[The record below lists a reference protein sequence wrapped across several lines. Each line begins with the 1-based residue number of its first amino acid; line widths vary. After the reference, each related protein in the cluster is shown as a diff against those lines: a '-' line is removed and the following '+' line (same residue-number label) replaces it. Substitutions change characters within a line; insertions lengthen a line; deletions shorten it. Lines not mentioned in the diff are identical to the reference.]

1 MDKESNNL
9 LNDKS
14 TDINIILK
22 NMLNFLKIKY
32 NKIDELIGKEIDR
45 DDLLTKNIIEYYQ
58 TFQHDLKLGGF
69 STGKLTSLHKNNL
82 TKQKFPA
89 INMLRQ
95 VLKCKKMWLKPRV
108 ESKGY
113 NKKTGKKFVKRSFII
128 SLFEEDHLKEE
139 QEQKELKIISKDNL
153 TK

>member
-1 MDKESNNL
+1 MSENQNL
-9 LNDKS
+9 NENS

-32 NKIDELIGKEIDR
+32 DNIEDLIGKEIDR

-82 TKQKFPA
+82 VKQKFPA

-95 VLKCKKMWLKPRV
+95 VLKCKKLWLKPKV

-128 SLFEEDHLKEE
+128 SLFEEKEKEE
-139 QEQKELKIISKDNL
+139 KENEQNKNE
-153 TK
+153 

>member
-1 MDKESNNL
+1 MSENQNQNQNL
-9 LNDKS
+9 NENS

-32 NKIDELIGKEIDR
+32 NNIEDLVGKEIDR

-82 TKQKFPA
+82 VKQKFPA

-95 VLKCKKMWLKPRV
+95 VLKCKKLWLKPKV

-128 SLFEEDHLKEE
+128 SLFEEKEQNE
-139 QEQKELKIISKDNL
+139 KDEDKQN
-153 TK
+153 KK

>member
-1 MDKESNNL
+1 MSENQNL
-9 LNDKS
+9 NENS

-32 NKIDELIGKEIDR
+32 DNIEDLIGKEIDR

-82 TKQKFPA
+82 VKQRFPA

-95 VLKCKKMWLKPRV
+95 VLKCKKLWLKPKV

-128 SLFEEDHLKEE
+128 SLFEEKEKEE
-139 QEQKELKIISKDNL
+139 NNEQNKN
-153 TK
+153 

>member
-1 MDKESNNL
+1 MSENQNL
-9 LNDKS
+9 NENS

-32 NKIDELIGKEIDR
+32 NNIEDLVGKEIDR

-82 TKQKFPA
+82 VKQKFPA

-95 VLKCKKMWLKPRV
+95 VLKCKKLWLKPKV

-128 SLFEEDHLKEE
+128 SLFEEPNEIE
-139 QEQKELKIISKDNL
+139 NEDN
-153 TK
+153 KMKKQDNE

>member
-1 MDKESNNL
+1 MSENQNQNL
-9 LNDKS
+9 NENS

-32 NKIDELIGKEIDR
+32 NNIEDLVGKEIDR

-82 TKQKFPA
+82 VKQKFPA

-95 VLKCKKMWLKPRV
+95 VLKCKKLWLKPKV

-128 SLFEEDHLKEE
+128 SLFEEPNEIE
-139 QEQKELKIISKDNL
+139 NEDN
-153 TK
+153 KMKKQDI